1 MIGEIWTYKA
11 TKPSDNL
18 EKIRPVLVI
27 GDDGDN
33 GLEFVDIN
41 YAIIS
46 SSASCGKYD
55 VEINEEI
62 FKGMTSVGN
71 NPTVNGIDLTIETYI
86 LDFNENIYNKEI
98 KLYFIDKIRDEIK
111 FNNID
116 ELVNQLKKDKKYVE
130 TKNIAICQKNL

>member
-1 MIGEIWTYKA
+1 MGLVIGEIWTYKA

-46 SSASCGKYD
+46 SSASGRQ
-55 VEINEEI
+55 
-62 FKGMTSVGN
+62 
-71 NPTVNGIDLTIETYI
+71 
-86 LDFNENIYNKEI
+86 
-98 KLYFIDKIRDEIK
+98 LYCVLSCR
-111 FNNID
+111 
-116 ELVNQLKKDKKYVE
+116 
-130 TKNIAICQKNL
+130 

>member
-41 YAIIS
+41 YVIIS

-55 VEINEEI
+55 VEINEETAKYI
-62 FKGMTSVGN
+62 GLKRPSVIKTTKIYTGSRQKLVCKIG
-71 NPTVNGIDLTIETYI
+71 TDELKKKFMCKYREYQ
-86 LDFNENIYNKEI
+86 ENIMNKW
-98 KLYFIDKIRDEIK
+98 
-111 FNNID
+111 N
-116 ELVNQLKKDKKYVE
+116 
-130 TKNIAICQKNL
+130 